1 MKLTTSKLNDLA
13 YQVTGAA
20 IEVHRALGPGLLESI
35 YSECMQHELSLR
47 GIDFVAEKRVPIN
60 FKELKTSTNL
70 RLDLLV
76 ENILVIELKSV
87 KEILPIHEA
96 QILSYMKLLNLPK
109 GLIIN
114 FNVTNIVKEGQ
125 YSYVNHLYYDLP
137 K

>member
-1 MKLTTSKLNDLA
+1 MNLTTSKLNDLV

-20 IEVHRALGPGLLESI
+20 IEVHRALGPGLLENI

-70 RLDLLV
+70 RLDLLI

-125 YSYVNHLYYDLP
+125 YSFVNQLYYDLP
-137 K
+137 E